1 MTGARQERQS
11 GSADTCAVWTRGWGW
26 GSAARQVR
34 LGPDGVESLQPFLE
48 ATGSQAGAQAEGCHA
63 LIWPFLFNR

>member
-1 MTGARQERQS
+1 MCSLDKGLGLGQCSKASRAGAS
-11 GSADTCAVWTRGWGW
+11 
-26 GSAARQVR
+26 
-34 LGPDGVESLQPFLE
+34 GVESLEPFLE